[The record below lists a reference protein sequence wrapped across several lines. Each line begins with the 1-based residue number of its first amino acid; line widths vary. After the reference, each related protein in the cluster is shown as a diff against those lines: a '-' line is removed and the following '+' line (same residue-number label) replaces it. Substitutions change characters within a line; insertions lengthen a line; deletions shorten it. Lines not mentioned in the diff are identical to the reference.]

1 MHQNFFAGF
10 NATNEMKLLLL
21 LLLLVSLAMCGLV
34 VSVLKQANPGKT
46 KRRGFKKWK
55 YICSTSEDKDGLE
68 KKFCEKVDRYKYKGG
83 YETLAICQERCLG
96 YLQF

>member
-1 MHQNFFAGF
+1 
-10 NATNEMKLLLL
+10 MKLLLL

-34 VSVLKQANPGKT
+34 LSVPKQANRKT
-46 KRRGFKKWK
+46 KRRGSKKWK

-68 KKFCEKVDRYKYKGG
+68 KKFCEKVDWYKYKGG
-83 YETLAICQERCLG
+83 YKTLAICQERCLG